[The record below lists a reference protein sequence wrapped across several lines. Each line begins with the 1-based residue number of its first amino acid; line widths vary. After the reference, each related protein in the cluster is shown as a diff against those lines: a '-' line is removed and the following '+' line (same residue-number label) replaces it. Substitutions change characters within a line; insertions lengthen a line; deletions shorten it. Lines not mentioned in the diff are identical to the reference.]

1 MNKYKKI
8 LYLLAVFLYFFSF
21 NFYTAFAD
29 DDGYY
34 IKSMDV
40 KVDAND
46 KREFKIKE
54 TIDVYFNEERHG
66 IIRTIPKEGSLED
79 YNITDVNVE
88 GAPFEKDDSSSIE
101 LKIGDEDQTIEGDK
115 TYVITYTLKFYNE

>member
-8 LYLLAVFLYFFSF
+8 LYLLAVFLCFFSF

-34 IKSMDV
+34 IKNMDV

-66 IIRTIPKEGSLED
+66 IIRTIPKEVSFCLLYTSPSPLD
-79 YNITDVNVE
+79 RHKSRM
-88 GAPFEKDDSSSIE
+88 PSSS
-101 LKIGDEDQTIEGDK
+101 
-115 TYVITYTLKFYNE
+115 

>member
-8 LYLLAVFLYFFSF
+8 LYLLAVFLCFFSF

-34 IKSMDV
+34 IKNMDV

-54 TIDVYFNEERHG
+54 TIDVYFILISSVFCVSG
-66 IIRTIPKEGSLED
+66 SFASVLTIC
-79 YNITDVNVE
+79 NIYI
-88 GAPFEKDDSSSIE
+88 F
-101 LKIGDEDQTIEGDK
+101 
-115 TYVITYTLKFYNE
+115 